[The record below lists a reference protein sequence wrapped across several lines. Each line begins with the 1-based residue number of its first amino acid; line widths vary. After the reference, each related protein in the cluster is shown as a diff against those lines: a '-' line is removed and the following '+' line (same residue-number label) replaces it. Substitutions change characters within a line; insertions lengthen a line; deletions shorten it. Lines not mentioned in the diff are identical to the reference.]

1 MSAIDSLVFVE
12 DRDDDALM
20 IETSID
26 QCECVESAERLH
38 GVTQAVAFLDSIPET
53 EKSPSLML
61 VDINLPDGSGFS
73 VVEHARRRFDRRT
86 LPVVV
91 FSGSENPADVQTAY
105 EIGAN
110 IYMTKP
116 MSFEQYRHQIAG
128 LCRFI
133 NRN

>member
-73 VVEHARRRFDRRT
+73 VVEHARSRFDRRT

-116 MSFEQYRHQIAG
+116 MHFNRYRYQIAG